1 MAERTGERITFVLSV
16 ANSGE
21 TLNVH
26 VPKLNKNEVIVAA
39 SMALRLNID
48 LTGGHANNFLVR
60 NVSRALVDKFAVK
73 CSGTTPQETVGYDI
87 FKFTRIFSFHC
98 MSANMLLERIQTENF
113 VRFARTPMT
122 ETTSVD
128 GEKTLE
134 AVFGN
139 KQRIRLNHPILGDHG
154 VFYPQALFN
163 DIVFEL
169 TLSPAS
175 QVERLRRIKAGL

>member
-1 MAERTGERITFVLSV
+1 MAKRTGERITFVLSV

-39 SMALRLNID
+39 SLTLRLNIN

-73 CSGTTPQETVGYDI
+73 CSGTTPQETVGYDVDI

-98 MSANMLLERIQTENF
+98 MSANMLLERIQT
-113 VRFARTPMT
+113 
-122 ETTSVD
+122 
-128 GEKTLE
+128 KKLC
-134 AVFGN
+134 
-139 KQRIRLNHPILGDHG
+139 KIRSNADDRD
-154 VFYPQALFN
+154 N
-163 DIVFEL
+163 
-169 TLSPAS
+169 
-175 QVERLRRIKAGL
+175 ERGR

>member
-39 SMALRLNID
+39 SLALRLNID
-48 LTGGHANNFLVR
+48 LTGCHANNFLVR

-98 MSANMLLERIQTENF
+98 MSANMLLERIQTE
-113 VRFARTPMT
+113 
-122 ETTSVD
+122 
-128 GEKTLE
+128 KLC
-134 AVFGN
+134 
-139 KQRIRLNHPILGDHG
+139 KIRSNADDRD
-154 VFYPQALFN
+154 N
-163 DIVFEL
+163 
-169 TLSPAS
+169 
-175 QVERLRRIKAGL
+175 ERGR